1 MPQTGQERDLPRFR
15 SLPCAVYLRAFE
27 MPAGHRV
34 EMHEHPW
41 GQLMYA
47 ASGTLRAS
55 TERHSYLVP
64 AQRALWI
71 PPGVRHAAEACNPV
85 LFRSL
90 YLDRSLPGGCRVLE
104 VSGLLRE
111 LLLRAAEF
119 PREYPPG
126 GEAER
131 LMQVVADEV
140 GRLREAPLNLPLP
153 GDPRLRRITDALQA
167 DPADPRGISDWAGL
181 VGASRRTLARLF
193 REQTQLSFREW
204 RQRLRLLN
212 AVAALEEGASVTRV
226 ASDLGYDSTSAFISL
241 FQRHFGQTPVA
252 SPAPC
257 ACPTEPH
264 ASGRRLSAQACR
276 LGREVRPGGLAGETL
291 AQVVGQGGDLPVVE
305 AVAEAGHIAEVAG
318 GRAVDAVE
326 DDPQQVVRAVR
337 MHIAV
342 QRQGWTHAEEARSV
356 AVMVAGQ
363 AGPGEQ
369 ARAAAAG
376 RLHAAVAL
384 PVEALRLLLIGFP
397 AGAAA

>member
-241 FQRHFGQTPVA
+241 F
-252 SPAPC
+252 
-257 ACPTEPH
+257 
-264 ASGRRLSAQACR
+264 LS
-276 LGREVRPGGLAGETL
+276 LI
-291 AQVVGQGGDLPVVE
+291 
-305 AVAEAGHIAEVAG
+305 HI
-318 GRAVDAVE
+318 
-326 DDPQQVVRAVR
+326 
-337 MHIAV
+337 
-342 QRQGWTHAEEARSV
+342 
-356 AVMVAGQ
+356 
-363 AGPGEQ
+363 
-369 ARAAAAG
+369 
-376 RLHAAVAL
+376 
-384 PVEALRLLLIGFP
+384 
-397 AGAAA
+397 

>member
-34 EMHEHPW
+34 EMHDHPW

-241 FQRHFGQTPVA
+241 FQRHFGQTPG
-252 SPAPC
+252 C
-257 ACPTEPH
+257 F
-264 ASGRRLSAQACR
+264 
-276 LGREVRPGGLAGETL
+276 
-291 AQVVGQGGDLPVVE
+291 
-305 AVAEAGHIAEVAG
+305 
-318 GRAVDAVE
+318 
-326 DDPQQVVRAVR
+326 
-337 MHIAV
+337 
-342 QRQGWTHAEEARSV
+342 ARS
-356 AVMVAGQ
+356 
-363 AGPGEQ
+363 
-369 ARAAAAG
+369 
-376 RLHAAVAL
+376 
-384 PVEALRLLLIGFP
+384 LRLP
-397 AGAAA
+397 K

>member
-34 EMHEHPW
+34 EMHDHPW

-71 PPGVRHAAEACNPV
+71 PPRVRHAAEACNPV

-167 DPADPRGISDWAGL
+167 DPAD
-181 VGASRRTLARLF
+181 
-193 REQTQLSFREW
+193 
-204 RQRLRLLN
+204 
-212 AVAALEEGASVTRV
+212 
-226 ASDLGYDSTSAFISL
+226 
-241 FQRHFGQTPVA
+241 
-252 SPAPC
+252 
-257 ACPTEPH
+257 
-264 ASGRRLSAQACR
+264 
-276 LGREVRPGGLAGETL
+276 
-291 AQVVGQGGDLPVVE
+291 
-305 AVAEAGHIAEVAG
+305 
-318 GRAVDAVE
+318 
-326 DDPQQVVRAVR
+326 
-337 MHIAV
+337 
-342 QRQGWTHAEEARSV
+342 
-356 AVMVAGQ
+356 
-363 AGPGEQ
+363 
-369 ARAAAAG
+369 
-376 RLHAAVAL
+376 
-384 PVEALRLLLIGFP
+384 
-397 AGAAA
+397 

>member
-1 MPQTGQERDLPRFR
+1 MPQTGQERELPRFR

-34 EMHEHPW
+34 EMHDHPW

-153 GDPRLRRITDALQA
+153 GDPRLRQIRPSRTVIASLARNEARRPLRVTRRRYWMKAVSPSKRI
-167 DPADPRGISDWAGL
+167 RSVCSSDSSGPLGMVASTY
-181 VGASRRTLARLF
+181 SRRSARRIRRFWKKSL
-193 REQTQLSFREW
+193 
-204 RQRLRLLN
+204 
-212 AVAALEEGASVTRV
+212 
-226 ASDLGYDSTSAFISL
+226 YSTS
-241 FQRHFGQTPVA
+241 G
-252 SPAPC
+252 
-257 ACPTEPH
+257 
-264 ASGRRLSAQACR
+264 
-276 LGREVRPGGLAGETL
+276 
-291 AQVVGQGGDLPVVE
+291 
-305 AVAEAGHIAEVAG
+305 
-318 GRAVDAVE
+318 
-326 DDPQQVVRAVR
+326 
-337 MHIAV
+337 
-342 QRQGWTHAEEARSV
+342 
-356 AVMVAGQ
+356 
-363 AGPGEQ
+363 
-369 ARAAAAG
+369 
-376 RLHAAVAL
+376 
-384 PVEALRLLLIGFP
+384 
-397 AGAAA
+397 

>member
-167 DPADPRGISDWAGL
+167 DPADPRGRDWWGRPDGPWRGCSASRPSCRFAS
-181 VGASRRTLARLF
+181 GASACVCSTRSPRWRRA
-193 REQTQLSFREW
+193 
-204 RQRLRLLN
+204 
-212 AVAALEEGASVTRV
+212 
-226 ASDLGYDSTSAFISL
+226 
-241 FQRHFGQTPVA
+241 
-252 SPAPC
+252 PA
-257 ACPTEPH
+257 
-264 ASGRRLSAQACR
+264 
-276 LGREVRPGGLAGETL
+276 
-291 AQVVGQGGDLPVVE
+291 
-305 AVAEAGHIAEVAG
+305 
-318 GRAVDAVE
+318 
-326 DDPQQVVRAVR
+326 
-337 MHIAV
+337 
-342 QRQGWTHAEEARSV
+342 
-356 AVMVAGQ
+356 
-363 AGPGEQ
+363 
-369 ARAAAAG
+369 
-376 RLHAAVAL
+376 
-384 PVEALRLLLIGFP
+384 
-397 AGAAA
+397 

>member
-204 RQRLRLLN
+204 RS
-212 AVAALEEGASVTRV
+212 ACVCSTR
-226 ASDLGYDSTSAFISL
+226 
-241 FQRHFGQTPVA
+241 
-252 SPAPC
+252 SPRWRRAP
-257 ACPTEPH
+257 A
-264 ASGRRLSAQACR
+264 
-276 LGREVRPGGLAGETL
+276 
-291 AQVVGQGGDLPVVE
+291 
-305 AVAEAGHIAEVAG
+305 
-318 GRAVDAVE
+318 
-326 DDPQQVVRAVR
+326 
-337 MHIAV
+337 
-342 QRQGWTHAEEARSV
+342 
-356 AVMVAGQ
+356 
-363 AGPGEQ
+363 
-369 ARAAAAG
+369 
-376 RLHAAVAL
+376 
-384 PVEALRLLLIGFP
+384 
-397 AGAAA
+397 

>member
-1 MPQTGQERDLPRFR
+1 
-15 SLPCAVYLRAFE
+15 
-27 MPAGHRV
+27 
-34 EMHEHPW
+34 
-41 GQLMYA
+41 
-47 ASGTLRAS
+47 
-55 TERHSYLVP
+55 
-64 AQRALWI
+64 
-71 PPGVRHAAEACNPV
+71 
-85 LFRSL
+85 
-90 YLDRSLPGGCRVLE
+90 
-104 VSGLLRE
+104 
-111 LLLRAAEF
+111 
-119 PREYPPG
+119 
-126 GEAER
+126 
-131 LMQVVADEV
+131 MQVVADEV

-305 AVAEAGHIAEVAG
+305 AMAEAGHIAEVAG

-363 AGPGEQ
+363 AGTGEQ

>member
-212 AVAALEEGASVTRV
+212 AHQPVPASFRPDPRLLRPLPALAQLSRMLQGAACRRRLAALA
-226 ASDLGYDSTSAFISL
+226 
-241 FQRHFGQTPVA
+241 
-252 SPAPC
+252 
-257 ACPTEPH
+257 
-264 ASGRRLSAQACR
+264 
-276 LGREVRPGGLAGETL
+276 
-291 AQVVGQGGDLPVVE
+291 
-305 AVAEAGHIAEVAG
+305 
-318 GRAVDAVE
+318 
-326 DDPQQVVRAVR
+326 
-337 MHIAV
+337 
-342 QRQGWTHAEEARSV
+342 ARS
-356 AVMVAGQ
+356 GQ
-363 AGPGEQ
+363 AG
-369 ARAAAAG
+369 
-376 RLHAAVAL
+376 L
-384 PVEALRLLLIGFP
+384 PAKRSRR
-397 AGAAA
+397 

>member
-1 MPQTGQERDLPRFR
+1 
-15 SLPCAVYLRAFE
+15 
-27 MPAGHRV
+27 
-34 EMHEHPW
+34 
-41 GQLMYA
+41 
-47 ASGTLRAS
+47 
-55 TERHSYLVP
+55 
-64 AQRALWI
+64 
-71 PPGVRHAAEACNPV
+71 
-85 LFRSL
+85 
-90 YLDRSLPGGCRVLE
+90 GGCRVLE

-241 FQRHFGQTPVA
+241 FQRHFGQTPG
-252 SPAPC
+252 C
-257 ACPTEPH
+257 F
-264 ASGRRLSAQACR
+264 
-276 LGREVRPGGLAGETL
+276 
-291 AQVVGQGGDLPVVE
+291 
-305 AVAEAGHIAEVAG
+305 
-318 GRAVDAVE
+318 
-326 DDPQQVVRAVR
+326 
-337 MHIAV
+337 
-342 QRQGWTHAEEARSV
+342 ARS
-356 AVMVAGQ
+356 
-363 AGPGEQ
+363 
-369 ARAAAAG
+369 
-376 RLHAAVAL
+376 
-384 PVEALRLLLIGFP
+384 LRLP
-397 AGAAA
+397 N